1 MIRVAV
7 NGVSMPVT
15 PPRGRPTFFYR
26 VHNVCL
32 CCVRRRPVQTLLR
45 YNTTRQDSTNDNR
58 PTFSRQQPGN
68 HSCPFIISSGNDYF
82 LSIPPLIF
90 CFLVILLRSHLS
102 LSLCNANCVLVFHV
116 ILSYLYF
123 RIIDAIKRDKREK
136 GGGDGGM
143 CVTMLRTLYIY
154 NAPYVQAIK
163 MA

>member
-1 MIRVAV
+1 MACRCQLPRREEGPPSSTACIMYVSVACGAGPFRRCCATTQQDRTAPMTTGQPFLGS
-7 NGVSMPVT
+7 NPVT
-15 PPRGRPTFFYR
+15 IHAHLSSLPEM
-26 VHNVCL
+26 
-32 CCVRRRPVQTLLR
+32 
-45 YNTTRQDSTNDNR
+45 
-58 PTFSRQQPGN
+58 
-68 HSCPFIISSGNDYF
+68 IIFF
-82 LSIPPLIF
+82 LSPPLIF
-90 CFLVILLRSHLS
+90 CLLVILLRSHLS

-136 GGGDGGM
+136 RGGDGGM

>member
-1 MIRVAV
+1 MACRCQLPRREEGPPSSTACIMYVSVACGAGPFRRCCATTQQDRTAPMTTGQPFLGS
-7 NGVSMPVT
+7 NPVT
-15 PPRGRPTFFYR
+15 IHAHLSSLPEM
-26 VHNVCL
+26 
-32 CCVRRRPVQTLLR
+32 
-45 YNTTRQDSTNDNR
+45 
-58 PTFSRQQPGN
+58 
-68 HSCPFIISSGNDYF
+68 IIFF
-82 LSIPPLIF
+82 LSTPPH
-90 CFLVILLRSHLS
+90 ILLSCYPPQIPHLS